1 MPPTPWTPCNYLP
14 ARRSDH
20 VDVYTCAS
28 KGEVHVPD
36 PYQWLEENS
45 DEVDKWMTAQAAF
58 TQAYLDLNADREKLE
73 DKFRASMNYAKFS
86 APTLLDDGHWYWFY
100 NSGLQPQSVL
110 YRSKEPAL
118 PDFSKEDN
126 EVGDV
131 FFDPNVLA
139 ADGGAVMVT
148 CRFSRCGKYF
158 AYAISHLGSDFAT
171 MYVCPTSSPLSQATR
186 AEGENG

>member
-1 MPPTPWTPCNYLP
+1 
-14 ARRSDH
+14 
-20 VDVYTCAS
+20 
-28 KGEVHVPD
+28 
-36 PYQWLEENS
+36 
-45 DEVDKWMTAQAAF
+45 MTDTGVGSTTVVCSHNQCI
-58 TQAYLDLNADREKLE
+58 
-73 DKFRASMNYAKFS
+73 
-86 APTLLDDGHWYWFY
+86 
-100 NSGLQPQSVL
+100 VL

-126 EVGDV
+126 EVGEV

-171 MYVCPTSSPLSQATR
+171 VYVLPPSFPLSQAPR
-186 AEGENG
+186 AEGEDDRFPDEVKWTKFSAITWSADSKGFL